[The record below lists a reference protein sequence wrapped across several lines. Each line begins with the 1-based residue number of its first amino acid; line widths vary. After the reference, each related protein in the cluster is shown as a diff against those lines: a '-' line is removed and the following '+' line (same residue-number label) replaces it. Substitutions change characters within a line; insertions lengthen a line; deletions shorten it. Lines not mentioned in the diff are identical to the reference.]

1 MPSADRANGAL
12 CHERKW
18 TVCSPQPIRCN
29 PTVQSEDVFVRSA
42 FSAPMTSS
50 LSALHRKGVAGT
62 TDQRE
67 IRDLAACDADVPE
80 GALWQ
85 ILRRHDMCMP
95 IAFLEWAQRPST
107 PRTRT

>member
-1 MPSADRANGAL
+1 VQGLAPLQSSPLVPCGYRSTRGVCNQLFDFESLSEPPRIPAMPSADRANGAL

-50 LSALHRKGVAGT
+50 LSALHRK
-62 TDQRE
+62 
-67 IRDLAACDADVPE
+67 
-80 GALWQ
+80 
-85 ILRRHDMCMP
+85 
-95 IAFLEWAQRPST
+95 
-107 PRTRT
+107 